1 MMKIWHK
8 MCNKDVIP
16 PKIIG
21 PIEIEETW
29 PTVYPLE
36 ANIGEKMSKK
46 WPKLG
51 KNGQKSKKIVDVPN
65 FDPLMRPSHDFL
77 GIGTM
82 LHQ

>member
-1 MMKIWHK
+1 

-29 PTVYPLE
+29 PIVSLLE
-36 ANIGEKMSKK
+36 ANIGEKMSKNVQK

-65 FDPLMRPSHDFL
+65 FDPLMRSSHDFL